1 MVKLAIVGY
10 GDLAS
15 SVYGPAIRSLEP
27 NVELAA
33 VVEPDPSRRQQA
45 SENLPGVPCLASIE
59 TLISD
64 ATPEGILIATP
75 PTTHADLAEVAFDA
89 GLAVY
94 VEKPLAASES
104 DGQRILEA
112 WRRAGTPGMV
122 GFNYRFNPVVE
133 QLRASLADSEFG
145 RPVAVRTSFSLAT
158 STLPPWKQIRKRG
171 GGALLDLASHHID
184 LVSFIFASEIVR
196 VGCRIWSQK
205 SEDDNAML
213 TLELDS
219 GVNVQTFVSLTTAE
233 EDRIEVFG
241 ESGKLLYDRYFSE
254 RLERTGR
261 SSRQVRTQLLINR
274 INSFLPGPGFRE
286 KLRAPLREASFPRA
300 LRRFVDAVEDGESQS
315 PTIEDGW
322 RCLQVVL
329 AAERADQEGR
339 IVEVNYG

>member
-15 SVYGPAIRSLEP
+15 SVYGPAIRSLGSK
-27 NVELAA
+27 VELVA
-33 VVEPDPSRRQQA
+33 VVEPDSSRRQQA
-45 SENLPGVPCLASIE
+45 IETLSTVPCFASIE
-59 TLISD
+59 ELISD
-64 ATPEGILIATP
+64 ATPQGVLISTP
-75 PTTHADLAEVAFDA
+75 PTTHADLAEAAFDA

-94 VEKPLAASES
+94 VEKPLAAS
-104 DGQRILEA
+104 DANGRRILDA

-133 QLRASLADSEFG
+133 QLRATLTDPTLG
-145 RPVAVRTSFSLAT
+145 RPVAARTSFSLAST
-158 STLPPWKQIRKRG
+158 TLPPWKQARSRG

-184 LVSFIFASEIVR
+184 LISFVFASEIGR

-213 TLELDS
+213 TLELES
-219 GVNVQTFVSLTTAE
+219 GLNVQTFVSLTTAE

-261 SSRQVRTQLLINR
+261 SPGQVRMQLLVNR
-274 INSFLPGPGFRE
+274 MRSFLPGPGFKE

-300 LRRFVDAVEDGESQS
+300 LRQFVEAVERGESQS
-315 PTIEDGW
+315 PTIDDGW
-322 RCLQVVL
+322 RCLQVIL
-329 AAERADQEGR
+329 AAERANQEGR
-339 IVEVNYG
+339 VVKVNYD

>member
-15 SVYGPAIRSLEP
+15 SVYGPAIRLLGS
-27 NVELAA
+27 NVELVA

-45 SENLPGVPCLASIE
+45 SESLSEVPCFASVE
-59 TLISD
+59 DLISD
-64 ATPEGILIATP
+64 ASPQGVLISTP
-75 PTTHADLAEVAFDA
+75 PTTHADLAEAAFGA
-89 GLAVY
+89 RLAVY
-94 VEKPLAASES
+94 VEKPLAASDA
-104 DGQRILEA
+104 DGRRILEA

-122 GFNYRFNPVVE
+122 GFNYRLNPVIE
-133 QLRASLADSEFG
+133 QLRESLADNALG
-145 RPVAVRTSFSLAT
+145 RPVAARTSFSLACT
-158 STLPPWKQIRKRG
+158 TLPPWKQVRTSG

-184 LVSFIFASEIVR
+184 LVRFIFAAEVVR

-213 TLELDS
+213 TLELES
-219 GVNVQTFVSLTTAE
+219 GLNVQTFVSLTTAE

-261 SSRQVRTQLLINR
+261 ASRQVRTQLLINR

-286 KLRAPLREASFPRA
+286 KLRSPLREASFPRA
-300 LRRFVDAVEDGESQS
+300 LRRFTDAVEDGESES

-329 AAERADQEGR
+329 AAERANQEGR
-339 IVEVNYG
+339 VVEVNHG